1 MKNIRNFDEYLFEAV
16 DAPAELLG
24 SEADATSTPTK
35 PVPTKPA
42 PAVTKT
48 YTLSDTLNL
57 PAKDILLRN
66 STGNNNVIFLSPA
79 SSPGTQFKYKV
90 DGIYSWLPFDISV
103 RNLSKDKA
111 GNLVGE
117 AQPQSS
123 AVRKAMSLAI
133 PAENLTKDGWLK
145 ILVPIDKLQAGL
157 AEVKKN
163 GGKSG
168 KIDAGYGVGVQL
180 TLAS

>member
-24 SEADATSTPTK
+24 SGADVASP
-35 PVPTKPA
+35 PA
-42 PAVTKT
+42 PTVAKT
-48 YTLSDTLNL
+48 YTLADTLNL
-57 PAKDILLRN
+57 PTKDILVRN
-66 STGNNNVIFLSPA
+66 STGNNNIIFLSPA
-79 SSPGTQFKYKV
+79 ANPKTLFKYMV
-90 DGIYSWLPFDISV
+90 DGTYSWFDFDISV

-111 GNLVGE
+111 GNLIGE

-123 AVRKAMSLAI
+123 VVRKAMSTLV

-145 ILVPIDKLQAGL
+145 LIVPIDKLQSGL

>member
-16 DAPAELLG
+16 DAPAEMAEVAEGPG
-24 SEADATSTPTK
+24 SGQKAKTTPT
-35 PVPTKPA
+35 

-79 SSPGTQFKYKV
+79 ASPKTLFKYMV
-90 DGIYSWLPFDISV
+90 DGTYSWFDFDISV
-103 RNLSKDKA
+103 RNLTKDKE

-117 AQPQSS
+117 AQPQNSV
-123 AVRKAMSLAI
+123 VRKAMTSLV
-133 PAENLTKDGWLK
+133 PSQNLTQDGWLK
-145 ILVPIDKLQAGL
+145 LMVPIDKLKTGL

>member
-1 MKNIRNFDEYLFEAV
+1 
-16 DAPAELLG
+16 
-24 SEADATSTPTK
+24 
-35 PVPTKPA
+35 
-42 PAVTKT
+42 
-48 YTLSDTLNL
+48 LNL
-57 PAKDILLRN
+57 PTKDILVRN
-66 STGNNNVIFLSPA
+66 STGNNNIIFLSPA
-79 SSPGTQFKYKV
+79 ANPKTLFKYMV
-90 DGIYSWLPFDISV
+90 DGTYSWFDFDISV

-111 GNLVGE
+111 GNLIGE

-123 AVRKAMSLAI
+123 VVRKAMSTLV

-145 ILVPIDKLQAGL
+145 LIVPIDKLQSGL

>member
-1 MKNIRNFDEYLFEAV
+1 MTTKMKNIRNFDEYLFEAV

-24 SEADATSTPTK
+24 SEADVASTQTK
-35 PVPTKPA
+35 PTPI
-42 PAVTKT
+42 VTKK

-66 STGNNNVIFLSPA
+66 STSNNNIIFLSPA

-90 DGIYSWLPFDISV
+90 GGIYTWFPFNISV
-103 RNLSKDKA
+103 RNISKDKA
-111 GNLVGE
+111 GNLILQ
-117 AQPQSS
+117 AQPQNS
-123 AVRKAMSLAI
+123 VVKKAMSKAI
-133 PAENLTKDGWLK
+133 SAKNLTKDGWIMLT
-145 ILVPIDKLQAGL
+145 VPIDKLQAGL

>member
-16 DAPAELLG
+16 DAPAEMAEVAEG
-24 SEADATSTPTK
+24 PGPGQKAKTTPT
-35 PVPTKPA
+35 

-79 SSPGTQFKYKV
+79 ASPKTLFKYMV
-90 DGIYSWLPFDISV
+90 DGTYSWFDFDISV
-103 RNLSKDKA
+103 RNLTKDKE

-117 AQPQSS
+117 AQPQNSV
-123 AVRKAMSLAI
+123 VRKAMTSLV
-133 PAENLTKDGWLK
+133 PSQNLTQDGWLK
-145 ILVPIDKLQAGL
+145 LMVPIDKLKTGL

>member
-1 MKNIRNFDEYLFEAV
+1 MTEAMATLAPRKCQNVSPKYGKCKNK
-16 DAPAELLG
+16 AE
-24 SEADATSTPTK
+24 
-35 PVPTKPA
+35 
-42 PAVTKT
+42 
-48 YTLSDTLNL
+48 
-57 PAKDILLRN
+57 
-66 STGNNNVIFLSPA
+66 
-79 SSPGTQFKYKV
+79 YKV